1 METEK
6 SIILLNLRSAY
17 NVGSIFRT
25 ADGAGVKKIYLVGHT
40 PTPADRFGREQS
52 EIKKT
57 SLGATKPVA
66 WEYHEQIDPV
76 LAILKQKSY
85 QVVAVEQHP
94 LAVAY
99 DEYSQ
104 TRSVAFIFG
113 NEVTGV
119 PDSVCRLADVVLKIP
134 QRGQKE
140 SLNVAVAVGIILF
153 NI

>member
-1 METEK
+1 MFCGRDGYMETEK

-40 PTPADRFGREQS
+40 PTPTDRFGREQA
-52 EIKKT
+52 EIEKT
-57 SLGATKPVA
+57 SLGATKSVA

-94 LAVAY
+94 LAVSY
-99 DEYSQ
+99 DCLLYTSPSPRDR
-104 TRSVAFIFG
+104 TRSRMPSSA
-113 NEVTGV
+113 
-119 PDSVCRLADVVLKIP
+119 
-134 QRGQKE
+134 
-140 SLNVAVAVGIILF
+140 
-153 NI
+153 